1 MKDSPSPPPP
11 PWLSRPEFE
20 VMPEALRQAAEWRR
34 FAAGEHLFRLGDRPQ
49 AMFFVVRGEVCLRRY
64 SPDGS
69 EVALQRA
76 RHNFLAEGS
85 LESQAYHCDAVA
97 IEASTA
103 LAFPMPAFRQAV
115 DECSPFRS
123 RWVSH
128 LMREVRRSRAQC
140 ERLTL
145 RTAAARILHFIECEG
160 QNGKLELTFSRKAW
174 AAELGISHEALYRTL
189 AQMEKAG
196 SIALAGRCVARR

>member
-1 MKDSPSPPPP
+1 
-11 PWLSRPEFE
+11 
-20 VMPEALRQAAEWRR
+20 MPERLKNAAEWRQ
-34 FAAGEHLFRLGDRPQ
+34 FAAGEHLFRLGDRPS
-49 AMFFVVRGEVCLRRY
+49 AMYFVASGEVCLRRY

-76 RHNFLAEGS
+76 RLNFLAEGS

-103 LAFPMPAFRQAV
+103 LAFPMAAFRQAI
-115 DECSPFRS
+115 DESPDFRN

-145 RTAAARILHFIECEG
+145 RTAAARVLHFIECEG
-160 QNGKLELTFSRKAW
+160 RDGKLELPSSRKTW
-174 AAELGISHEALYRTL
+174 AAELGLSHEALYRTL

-196 SIALAGRCVARR
+196 TITVAGRFIARR

>member
-1 MKDSPSPPPP
+1 
-11 PWLSRPEFE
+11 
-20 VMPEALRQAAEWRR
+20 MPEALKEAAVWRQ
-34 FAAGEHLFRLGDRPQ
+34 FAAGEPLFRLGDRPL
-49 AMFFVVRGEVCLRRY
+49 AMFFVASGEVCLRRY

-76 RHNFLAEGS
+76 RFNFLAEGS

-103 LAFPMPAFRQAV
+103 LAFPITAFRQAI
-115 DECSPFRS
+115 DESPDFRS
-123 RWVSH
+123 RWISH

-145 RTAAARILHFIECEG
+145 RTAAARVLHFIECEG
-160 QNGKLELTFSRKAW
+160 RDGKLELPSSRKAW
-174 AAELGISHEALYRTL
+174 AAELGLSHEALYRTL

-196 SIALAGRCVARR
+196 SIAVAGRFIARR